1 LKVSGSELPVDEAM
15 KRSLLTQV
23 LLAASVLL
31 YYAWAD
37 RYFFALGLSPVRP
50 FLWYLLTI
58 FTALMVFVLTRD
70 FSWPRPPARRVLVWS
85 VAYLVANGLWYV
97 GSSRGPIATQVLV
110 TNVESAVLLA
120 VFLMQLR
127 NLRVASATCMA
138 VLIVACWGAA
148 LNIIEF
154 FRLFP
159 LPLSVSPGRVAGF
172 YQNPNISGNFL
183 VLGTVIGVC
192 RLPKFLRWWFCLL
205 VGVAV
210 LLTFSRASLVQ
221 WAVAVFGMAWA
232 GWFALPR
239 KLSLAVVGAIV
250 IGIGVAMLV
259 GRATALLDA
268 VGLGTKLTAET
279 SARITGSLF
288 EQEDLSTQGRM
299 ALVMNSLELVREAPF
314 MGHGLGATYEWRA
327 GGGTHNMYLMMAV
340 EMGAAGVILFGA
352 LLWTLWATGTATGR
366 ITAVTFGVSSMFS
379 HNLLEYPA
387 TMLLLAIAASVSGR
401 ESRDPVR
408 SPPGRR
414 SDHPSISPV
423 WRPSSATR

>member
-1 LKVSGSELPVDEAM
+1 
-15 KRSLLTQV
+15 
-23 LLAASVLL
+23 
-31 YYAWAD
+31 
-37 RYFFALGLSPVRP
+37 
-50 FLWYLLTI
+50 
-58 FTALMVFVLTRD
+58 
-70 FSWPRPPARRVLVWS
+70 
-85 VAYLVANGLWYV
+85 
-97 GSSRGPIATQVLV
+97 
-110 TNVESAVLLA
+110 
-120 VFLMQLR
+120 
-127 NLRVASATCMA
+127 
-138 VLIVACWGAA
+138 
-148 LNIIEF
+148 
-154 FRLFP
+154 
-159 LPLSVSPGRVAGF
+159 
-172 YQNPNISGNFL
+172 
-183 VLGTVIGVC
+183 
-192 RLPKFLRWWFCLL
+192 
-205 VGVAV
+205 
-210 LLTFSRASLVQ
+210 
-221 WAVAVFGMAWA
+221 MAWA

-401 ESRDPVR
+401 ESRDHVR